1 MAKGNLQPI
10 QVPKPSVPNPQPSA
24 PVQSSIDTGGP
35 SFPIQNQVI
44 GENLDEYDQMIFKQY
59 MEDLDAEQA
68 QAL

>member
-10 QVPKPSVPNPQPSA
+10 QVPQPSVPNPQPSA
-24 PVQSSIDTGGP
+24 PVQSSVDTGGP
-35 SFPIQNQVI
+35 SFPIQNQVM